1 MKIRADIAELIRAGH
16 TDASIARRLHC
27 GTTTVGNTR
36 RAIGYPPATTLS
48 RLYAEAIDDM
58 AAHGL
63 LADHIKFTTGMA
75 LRSSLAIHYPDVCRP
90 CLAREGAANGQQG
103 ELPMGDG

>member
-48 RLYAEAIDDM
+48 RLYAEAIPTGRVHAYRPERM
-58 AAHGL
+58 PTSPAQAAANRARL
-63 LADHIKFTTGMA
+63 LAA
-75 LRSSLAIHYPDVCRP
+75 LRD
-90 CLAREGAANGQQG
+90 AA
-103 ELPMGDG
+103 